1 MSHKHM
7 ARGSKVAATLP
18 AITAFAGKVRPAAI
32 PTEARPFTSAP
43 CTDQARARWSGKHR
57 QRSERSIPDQD
68 TQPTLHHAHSTP
80 WTMCCMKEGAQLC
93 AG

>member
-32 PTEARPFTSAP
+32 SSDLPVRVRSHHSPRAGAMIRKALEAMNVTDSRSGHTISA
-43 CTDQARARWSGKHR
+43 
-57 QRSERSIPDQD
+57 
-68 TQPTLHHAHSTP
+68 
-80 WTMCCMKEGAQLC
+80 
-93 AG
+93 